1 MVKYKKHKS
10 DFKLRL
16 VKDYQRG
23 ASIHGLSNQWGVS
36 SSQIRKWI
44 DQYNSLGPQGLSRKP
59 YRKYT
64 KEFKVTVVHAYLK
77 KELSLRDCC
86 LHFSIPSSG
95 IVSSWVRIYE
105 HLGEDGLN
113 SRQRGRKTM
122 KGNNPKRPAKP
133 LTRLEELEKENLYLR
148 EENELLKKLD
158 ALAQKKVT
166 PQKKKH

>member
-64 KEFKVTVVHAYLK
+64 KEFKVTVVQAYLK
-77 KELSLRDCC
+77 KELSLRDC
-86 LHFSIPSSG
+86 
-95 IVSSWVRIYE
+95 
-105 HLGEDGLN
+105 
-113 SRQRGRKTM
+113 
-122 KGNNPKRPAKP
+122 
-133 LTRLEELEKENLYLR
+133 
-148 EENELLKKLD
+148 
-158 ALAQKKVT
+158 
-166 PQKKKH
+166 